1 MNLRR
6 TNSNFKRQL
15 NELKAAQMSAH
26 YNKIDSSTD
35 SDTSQ
40 QNSLVT
46 GLLNKFGKKTGHV
59 LQTDRLDIITNSSS
73 SSFQDRE
80 SLFLRE
86 QLWYKNKIILLS
98 LASVIIVILILIALF
113 AFEPWK

>member
-1 MNLRR
+1 
-6 TNSNFKRQL
+6 
-15 NELKAAQMSAH
+15 MSTH
-26 YNKIDSSTD
+26 YNKIDSCTD
-35 SDTSQ
+35 SETSQ

-46 GLLNKFGKKTGHV
+46 SLLNKFSDLGKKNGHV
-59 LQTDRLDIITNSSS
+59 LQSDRLDIITNSSS

-98 LASVIIVILILIALF
+98 LASVIVVILILIALF